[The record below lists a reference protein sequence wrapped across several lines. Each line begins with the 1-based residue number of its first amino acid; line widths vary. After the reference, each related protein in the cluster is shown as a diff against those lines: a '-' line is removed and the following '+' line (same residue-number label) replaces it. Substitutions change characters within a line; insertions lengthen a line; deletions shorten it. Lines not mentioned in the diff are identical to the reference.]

1 MKWSGTAALI
11 KAHLSK
17 NLDGEEKTREG
28 KRNFSTENAKALKEK
43 EDNQYDWHMFSTSRY
58 VGTEFRDIDQDQF
71 T

>member
-17 NLDGEEKTREG
+17 YLDGEEKTREG
-28 KRNFSTENAKALKEK
+28 KRNFSTEKAKALKEE
-43 EDNQYDWHMFSTSRY
+43 EDNQYDWHMFSTGRY
-58 VGTEFRDIDQDQF
+58 VRTEFRDIDQGQL